1 MLLRKLFL
9 IFILSCT
16 AFFAHA
22 QSKPVRY
29 EQQAWAGWFSQ
40 FRFNK
45 HFGLWA
51 DVEIHSADHFFNG
64 FSQAGFRLAAIYYNN
79 KSNKFTAGYGFT
91 DFFPGEN
98 HAHVSL
104 QEHFGWEQYQ
114 WYHTKQRTKLMQWI
128 RAEQKFK
135 NSTID
140 SHTASDSYSLTHKF
154 RYNIFYQLSLNKKG
168 FVPHG
173 LALAVGNEIYL
184 YHSPGGQNHLFDQD
198 RLFLGFS
205 YAVNRHDNLVFGV
218 TNIFKE
224 NSAGTAYTNTSVL
237 RVSLFQNF
245 GF

>member
-9 IFILSCT
+9 FLLLLCT
-16 AFFAHA
+16 AFIART

-29 EQQAWAGWFSQ
+29 EQQAWAGWFPQ
-40 FRFNK
+40 VRLTR

-51 DVEIHSADHFFNG
+51 DAEIHSADHFFNG
-64 FSQAGFRLAAIYYNN
+64 FSQATFRLAATYYNN
-79 KSNKFTAGYGFT
+79 RNNKFTAGYGFT

-98 HAHVSL
+98 HPHVAL

-114 WYHTKQRTKLMQWI
+114 WFHTKQRTKLMQWI
-128 RAEQKFK
+128 RAEQKFR

-140 SHTASDSYSLTHKF
+140 SYTASADYTLTHKL
-154 RYNIFYQLSLNKKG
+154 RYNVFYQVALNKKG
-168 FVPHG
+168 FVPHA
-173 LALAVGNEIYL
+173 LALAMSNELYL
-184 YHSPGGQNHLFDQD
+184 YYSPDAHNHLFDQN
-198 RLFLGFS
+198 RIFLGLS

-218 TNIFKE
+218 TNIFQE

-237 RVSLFQNF
+237 RVSLFQNL